1 MRQNN
6 LIDQIK
12 QDINKRAVKQ
22 FRASDF
28 DFLKPNSTN
37 FIWKHSDKN
46 KKLKGKVYFIWVK
59 RGLYKMK

>member
-6 LIDQIK
+6 LIGQIR
-12 QDINKRAVKQ
+12 QDVNKRNVEQ
-22 FRASDF
+22 FRALDF